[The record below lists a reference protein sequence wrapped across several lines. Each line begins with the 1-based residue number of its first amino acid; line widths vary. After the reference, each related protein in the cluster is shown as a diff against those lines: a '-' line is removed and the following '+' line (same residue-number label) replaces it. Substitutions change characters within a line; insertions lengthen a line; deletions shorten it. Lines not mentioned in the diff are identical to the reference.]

1 MLRYLEYSQL
11 GLSAIQ
17 FRNNVLIAH
26 SLLLPFHCTLFV
38 WVVPSASGGLCCRSR
53 VEMIRRIG
61 YWMGVAILAG
71 ACSGCGVLYTVMKSE
86 SKLDRLAVPMTKAE
100 VIAQVGRPDRVLR
113 DDGHMLVWEY
123 SLTARKQ
130 WLYELALCPLSMWVG
145 GCLFYPF
152 TNIVADH
159 QREYPQH
166 IVLVNDELCAWG
178 TPSAIL
184 QRRRACA
191 SSSTA
196 VLGSGGM
203 RGRPEPVVTGLGPIN
218 RETIDRYRT
227 MAVMAFEDAPG
238 AEESGSRVAGMVTTL
253 LLDLDINMVERTE
266 LDEVFKE
273 QVVQLKHADDAEVLK
288 VGKLVGAQAIVV
300 GDVQQWERAEG
311 DQVSRVS
318 LAFRIIDVESS
329 AVLFNGEGYGSDAT
343 ADDPESVARVIVQR
357 ILARLGSQTGL
368 LGSGRIGVNWDLQES
383 AGVRYYLV
391 RELRGGLPAEKAGL
405 KVGDKVVACN
415 GIALATVTSDRE
427 AKRLC
432 RVEAGHTLHLD
443 VRRADQPMA
452 ISVTAEKR
460 PGL

>member
-1 MLRYLEYSQL
+1 
-11 GLSAIQ
+11 
-17 FRNNVLIAH
+17 
-26 SLLLPFHCTLFV
+26 
-38 WVVPSASGGLCCRSR
+38 
-53 VEMIRRIG
+53 MIRRIG
-61 YWMGVAILAG
+61 YWMGVAILVCT
-71 ACSGCGVLYTVMKSE
+71 CSGCGVLYTVMKSE

-100 VIAQVGRPDRVLR
+100 VVEQVGRPDRVLR
-113 DDGHMLVWEY
+113 DDGYLLVWEY

-130 WLYELALCPLSMWVG
+130 WLYELALCPLSVWVG
-145 GCLFYPF
+145 GCIFYPF
-152 TNIVADH
+152 TNIALEH
-159 QREYPQH
+159 QREYPYH

-178 TPSAIL
+178 TPAAIL

-191 SSSTA
+191 ASGTG

-300 GDVQQWERAEG
+300 GEVQQWERAEG

-318 LAFRIIDVESS
+318 LVLRMIDVESGQ
-329 AVLFNGEGYGSDAT
+329 VLFNGEGYGADAT
-343 ADDPESVARVIVQR
+343 ADDPESMARAIAHR
-357 ILARLGSQTGL
+357 ILARFGSQTGL

-383 AGVRYYLV
+383 AGARYYLV
-391 RELRGGLPAEKAGL
+391 RELRSGLPSEKAGL
-405 KVGDKVVACN
+405 KVGDRVVACN

-452 ISVTAEKR
+452 IPITAEKR

>member
-1 MLRYLEYSQL
+1 
-11 GLSAIQ
+11 
-17 FRNNVLIAH
+17 
-26 SLLLPFHCTLFV
+26 
-38 WVVPSASGGLCCRSR
+38 
-53 VEMIRRIG
+53 MIRRIG
-61 YWMGVAILAG
+61 CWVGLAILVY

-100 VIAQVGRPDRVLR
+100 VIAQIGRPDRVLR

-130 WLYELALCPLSMWVG
+130 WLYELALCPLSLWVG
-145 GCLFYPF
+145 GCIFYPF

-184 QRRRACA
+184 QRRHACA
-191 SSSTA
+191 SSGTA
-196 VLGSGGM
+196 ALGVGGM

-218 RETIDRYRT
+218 RATIDRYRT
-227 MAVMAFEDAPG
+227 MAVMVFEDAPD
-238 AEESGSRVAGMVTTL
+238 AEGSGSRVAGIVTTL

-273 QVVQLKHADDAEVLK
+273 QVIQLKHADDAEVLK

-311 DQVSRVS
+311 EQVSRVS

-329 AVLFNGEGYGSDAT
+329 AVLFNGEGYGSDAM

-357 ILARLGSQTGL
+357 ILARFGSQTGL

-383 AGVRYYLV
+383 AGARYYLV

-405 KVGDKVVACN
+405 KVGDRVVACN
-415 GIALATVTSDRE
+415 GAVLSSVSSERE

-432 RVEAGHTLHLD
+432 QVEAGQELRLM
-443 VRRADQPMA
+443 VRRAGQPIEIA
-452 ISVTAEKR
+452 LTAEKR

>member
-1 MLRYLEYSQL
+1 M
-11 GLSAIQ
+11 
-17 FRNNVLIAH
+17 V
-26 SLLLPFHCTLFV
+26 
-38 WVVPSASGGLCCRSR
+38 
-53 VEMIRRIG
+53 RRIG
-61 YWMGVAILAG
+61 CWMGLAFLVF
-71 ACSGCGVLYTVMKSE
+71 ACSGCGVLYTVIKSE
-86 SKLDRLAVPMTKAE
+86 SKLDRLAVPMTKAD

-130 WLYELALCPLSMWVG
+130 WLYELALCPLSLWVG
-145 GCLFYPF
+145 GCILYPF

-159 QREYPQH
+159 QREYPHH

-178 TPSAIL
+178 TPAAIL

-191 SSSTA
+191 SFGTA
-196 VLGSGGM
+196 VIGSGGM

-227 MAVMAFEDAPG
+227 MAVMAFEDASD
-238 AEESGSRVAGMVTTL
+238 AEGSGSRVAGIVTTL

-300 GDVQQWERAEG
+300 GEVQQWVRADG
-311 DQVSRVS
+311 DQIGRVS
-318 LAFRIIDVESS
+318 LAFRVIDVESS
-329 AVLFNGEGYGSDAT
+329 VVLFNGEGYGSDAT
-343 ADDPESVARVIVQR
+343 ADDPEGIARAIVQR
-357 ILARLGSQTGL
+357 ILARFGSQTGL

-383 AGVRYYLV
+383 AGARYYLV
-391 RELRGGLPAEKAGL
+391 RELRSGLPAEKAGL
-405 KVGDKVVACN
+405 KVGDRVVACN
-415 GIALATVTSDRE
+415 GAVLSSVSSERE

-432 RVEAGHTLHLD
+432 QVEAGQELRLH
-443 VRRADQPMA
+443 VRRAGQPIE
-452 ISVTAEKR
+452 ISLMAEKR